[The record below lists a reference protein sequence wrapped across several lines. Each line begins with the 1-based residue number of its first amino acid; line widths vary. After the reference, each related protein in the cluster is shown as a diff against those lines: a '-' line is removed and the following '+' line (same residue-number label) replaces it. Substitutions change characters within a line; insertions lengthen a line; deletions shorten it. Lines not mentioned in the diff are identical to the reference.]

1 MFVFPKRSVG
11 NVLLILLHPRLFYPL
26 AKIYPACATL
36 SSLNLE
42 MKEFLKLKQIL
53 RVREPFLEEM
63 LSVIQENMSRQ
74 HCGRYH

>member
-1 MFVFPKRSVG
+1 MG
-11 NVLLILLHPRLFYPL
+11 NVLLILLHPLTVRRLFYPL